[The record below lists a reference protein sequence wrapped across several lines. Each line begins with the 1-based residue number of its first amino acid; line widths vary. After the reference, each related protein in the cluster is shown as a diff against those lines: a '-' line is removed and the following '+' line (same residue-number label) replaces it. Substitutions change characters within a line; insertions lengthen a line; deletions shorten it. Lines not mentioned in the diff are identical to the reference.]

1 MYVYE
6 LVPGM
11 VHELDMLNKRSVG
24 TVICTAAHPIFPGF
38 FLVVWKMDD
47 GQMHFDALMPAQV
60 LPSTWIG
67 QTPDEMN
74 AAWKKAVGL
83 K

>member
-1 MYVYE
+1 
-6 LVPGM
+6 
-11 VHELDMLNKRSVG
+11 
-24 TVICTAAHPIFPGF
+24 
-38 FLVVWKMDD
+38 
-47 GQMHFDALMPAQV
+47 MHFDALMPAQV

>member
-24 TVICTAAHPIFPGF
+24 TVICTAAHPIFPGKCTSM
-38 FLVVWKMDD
+38 LSCLRRYCRARGSGKR
-47 GQMHFDALMPAQV
+47 LMR
-60 LPSTWIG
+60 
-67 QTPDEMN
+67 
-74 AAWKKAVGL
+74 
-83 K
+83 